1 LTAAFFDHHTDSM
14 LSRRTFLQLMA
25 ASSGFVLAEQQEIL
39 RSAAAAAAS
48 PSSSVLGA
56 DGISHVVVLMLENR
70 SFDHMLSWLPGADG
84 NATGSFPAPDGNRYP
99 NYPLAPDFQ
108 GCGYSDPDH
117 SWEGWL
123 VENDNNALD
132 GFLMRPTTPSP
143 ATGVTLASV
152 NTFPVGYYT
161 NLNPDG
167 SAKSPP
173 DLPVL
178 GPLAQ
183 NYTVLDRY
191 FCSFAGETYPNRF
204 YQHSAQ
210 TDRDHNSPTGS
221 SVPTTSTLPTIWD
234 QLSPTPSATQ
244 PTGAYFFKD
253 IPFLALWGD
262 KYVPF
267 WRPWEAGQ
275 TLPGFGT
282 VPGLSFQDTVAQ
294 GVLPNVSFVDPAF
307 EDEGSGTSGD
317 YHPLCNILVGE
328 KFVSD
333 VYHSLNN
340 AGYLDSTVLVITF
353 DEWGGFFDHV
363 NPPHVIDNTNPANV
377 NHGGNDRPAGFP
389 GPNYPDYTQLG
400 FRVPAII
407 VSNYTTARVIH
418 EGPYEHTSTLAMIES
433 TFGLN
438 PLTARDANALNLS
451 QVIGTTKRTDDP
463 SSLVPISALV
473 PGPDTGAAAACSIT
487 STQSVPPSPLPP
499 TATPEFP
506 MAPVIPIAVV
516 GTAGLAALAAHNRR
530 ATALAQATAV
540 DAEPPTE
547 TAAPNDV

>member
-1 LTAAFFDHHTDSM
+1 
-14 LSRRTFLQLMA
+14 
-25 ASSGFVLAEQQEIL
+25 
-39 RSAAAAAAS
+39 
-48 PSSSVLGA
+48 
-56 DGISHVVVLMLENR
+56 
-70 SFDHMLSWLPGADG
+70 
-84 NATGSFPAPDGNRYP
+84 
-99 NYPLAPDFQ
+99 
-108 GCGYSDPDH
+108 
-117 SWEGWL
+117 
-123 VENDNNALD
+123 
-132 GFLMRPTTPSP
+132 
-143 ATGVTLASV
+143 
-152 NTFPVGYYT
+152 
-161 NLNPDG
+161 
-167 SAKSPP
+167 
-173 DLPVL
+173 
-178 GPLAQ
+178 
-183 NYTVLDRY
+183 
-191 FCSFAGETYPNRF
+191 
-204 YQHSAQ
+204 
-210 TDRDHNSPTGS
+210 
-221 SVPTTSTLPTIWD
+221 
-234 QLSPTPSATQ
+234 
-244 PTGAYFFKD
+244 
-253 IPFLALWGD
+253 
-262 KYVPF
+262 VPF

-438 PLTARDANALNLS
+438 PLTARDANGSTSARSSAQPNAPTIPARLS
-451 QVIGTTKRTDDP
+451 PSARWSLAQIPAPPLLVASPPRNRYHQAPYPRPRPP
-463 SSLVPISALV
+463 SSRW
-473 PGPDTGAAAACSIT
+473 
-487 STQSVPPSPLPP
+487 
-499 TATPEFP
+499 
-506 MAPVIPIAVV
+506 
-516 GTAGLAALAAHNRR
+516 RR
-530 ATALAQATAV
+530 
-540 DAEPPTE
+540 
-547 TAAPNDV
+547 